1 MRFVENEY
9 QLICRYTINRFVCS
23 RVGVEHSSTC
33 LQYRKTHDLT
43 RAYTVCDAQRV
54 CACMS
59 GGDACCAAH
68 YVCVRTRGPARVV
81 LPDSCASLRAG
92 RCGVCCMRW
101 PTRVV
106 MYVVC
111 VLYTLAN
118 MRI

>member
-59 GGDACCAAH
+59 GGDACRAARF
-68 YVCVRTRGPARVV
+68 VCVSTRGP
-81 LPDSCASLRAG
+81 
-92 RCGVCCMRW
+92 MW
-101 PTRVV
+101 
-106 MYVVC
+106 C
-111 VLYTLAN
+111 VLYALADTCRN
-118 MRI
+118 VCRVCVVHTGQHAYLMSYACVVLL